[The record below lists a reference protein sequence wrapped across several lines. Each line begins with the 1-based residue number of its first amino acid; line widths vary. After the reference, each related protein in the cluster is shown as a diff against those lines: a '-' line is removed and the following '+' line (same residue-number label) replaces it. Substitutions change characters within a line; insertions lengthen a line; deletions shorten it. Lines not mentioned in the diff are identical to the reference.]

1 MMKIV
6 DVRKMSTEELTKQT
20 SSLQQEIS
28 ELRRRLYS
36 GEATNVRALR
46 NKRKDLA
53 RVYTV
58 LGEKLQKEN
67 A

>member
-1 MMKIV
+1 MKVADI
-6 DVRKMSTEELTKQT
+6 RKMSTEELTKQVPAI
-20 SSLQQEIS
+20 QDEIT

-46 NKRKDLA
+46 VKRKDLA

-58 LGEKLQKEN
+58 LGEKLQKES

>member
-1 MMKIV
+1 MRIV
-6 DVRKMSTEELTKQT
+6 DVRKMTTQELTKQT
-20 SSLQQEIS
+20 TDLQQEIV

-36 GEATNVRALR
+36 GEAQNVRAMR

-53 RVYTV
+53 RVYVV
-58 LGEKLQKEN
+58 LGEKLQKES

>member
-6 DVRKMSTEELTKQT
+6 DVRKMTTEELTKQT
-20 SSLQQEIS
+20 SALQTEIV

-36 GEATNVRALR
+36 GEVQNVRILR
-46 NKRKDLA
+46 TKRKDLA

-58 LGEKLQKEN
+58 LGEKLQKES

>member
-1 MMKIV
+1 MKVTDI
-6 DVRKMSTEELTKQT
+6 RKMSTEELTKQVPAI
-20 SSLQQEIS
+20 QQEIT
-28 ELRRRLYS
+28 EMRRRLYS

-46 NKRKDLA
+46 VKRKDLA

>member
-1 MMKIV
+1 MKVADI
-6 DVRKMSTEELTKQT
+6 RKLSTAELTEQ
-20 SSLQQEIS
+20 SNNLQVEIV

-36 GEATNVRALR
+36 GEVQNVRVLR
-46 NKRKDLA
+46 GKRKDLA

-58 LGEKLQKEN
+58 LGEKLQKES

>member
-1 MMKIV
+1 MKIV
-6 DVRKMSTEELTKQT
+6 EMRKMSTEELTKQT
-20 SSLQQEIS
+20 TSLQQEIS

-53 RVYTV
+53 RVYTA
-58 LGEKLQKEN
+58 LGEKLQKES

>member
-1 MMKIV
+1 MKVADI
-6 DVRKMSTEELTKQT
+6 RKMSTEELTKRVPAIQD
-20 SSLQQEIS
+20 EIT

-46 NKRKDLA
+46 VKRKDLA

-58 LGEKLQKEN
+58 LGEKLQKES

>member
-1 MMKIV
+1 VKIV
-6 DVRKMSTEELTKQT
+6 EVRKLTTEELTKQST
-20 SSLQQEIS
+20 SLQTEIV

-36 GEATNVRALR
+36 GEVQNVRVLR

-58 LGEKLQKEN
+58 LGEKLQKES

>member
-1 MMKIV
+1 MKITE
-6 DVRKMSTEELTKQT
+6 VRKMSTEELTKQVPAI
-20 SSLQQEIS
+20 QNEIT

-36 GEATNVRALR
+36 GEAQNVRALR
-46 NKRKDLA
+46 SRRKDLA
-53 RVYTV
+53 RVYIV

>member
-1 MMKIV
+1 MKII
-6 DVRKMSTEELTKQT
+6 DVRKMSTEELTRHTSALQT
-20 SSLQQEIS
+20 EIV

-36 GEATNVRALR
+36 GETANVRILR
-46 NKRKDLA
+46 TKRKDLA

-58 LGEKLQKEN
+58 LGEKLQKES

>member
-1 MMKIV
+1 MKIT
-6 DVRKMSTEELTKQT
+6 DVRKMSTEELTKQAPAIQ
-20 SSLQQEIS
+20 LEIV

-36 GEATNVRALR
+36 GEAQNVRALR
-46 NKRKDLA
+46 SKRKDLA

-58 LGEKLQKEN
+58 LGEKLQKES